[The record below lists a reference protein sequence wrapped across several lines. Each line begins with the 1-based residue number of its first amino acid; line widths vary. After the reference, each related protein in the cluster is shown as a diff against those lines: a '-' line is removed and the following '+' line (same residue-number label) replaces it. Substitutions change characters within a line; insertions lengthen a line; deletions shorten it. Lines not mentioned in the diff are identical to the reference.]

1 MRVKVIAGPNVG
13 RTGRAMEVSQGVYFV
28 IFDEQPRAAD
38 VNQGARTGLYL
49 IEEIATIG
57 HRADARRKGGAAS
70 TVGDPV
76 AATGV

>member
-13 RTGRAMEVSQGVYFV
+13 RTGRAMKVSPGVYFV

-57 HRADARRKGGAAS
+57 ADPALNRCQK
-70 TVGDPV
+70 
-76 AATGV
+76 